1 MILKSWHFFIFYPI
15 SVNILLKFHSGD
27 GKLWKEG
34 AWRYHHISC
43 MKKFPWFVSFTNR
56 SLLLFD
62 LCGILNWWIKYFFS
76 TSLLSICENILCTF
90 LKREQQISSSMI
102 WRRRLLKRTHEIYTH
117 TQLYSI
123 RDKLMI
129 VTILIRY
136 KSWQSLEFIF
146 FYFCSFIQ
154 FYCFTF
160 SSSIKCRMPSFFGAL
175 CT

>member
-1 MILKSWHFFIFYPI
+1 MNKI
-15 SVNILLKFHSGD
+15 
-27 GKLWKEG
+27 
-34 AWRYHHISC
+34 
-43 MKKFPWFVSFTNR
+43 
-56 SLLLFD
+56 
-62 LCGILNWWIKYFFS
+62 FFS

-146 FYFCSFIQ
+146 FISARSFNFIVSLFLLLLNVVCLLFLEHYAHKLREIYLLSEHCTFTYTVHTHRRMWKYFYLFIRTF
-154 FYCFTF
+154 FY
-160 SSSIKCRMPSFFGAL
+160 SLSLSRRI
-175 CT
+175 